1 MSFFPEYTAVVS
13 LTAAQIKTLHT
24 TPAVVAPGKTGCII
38 DVKSMVIVYHYGG
51 TPFNPGGS
59 DAVCFITGT
68 LPNAFVGYPGDTIQA
83 EGFCD
88 QATDQIVQ
96 SPPWWVNEGSS
107 GTGNSLPLADV
118 IGSGISIWQYAAL
131 GGGWPTGANWTTGNG
146 TFTVYVTYSYIVA

>member
-24 TPAVVAPGKTGCII
+24 TPVVVAPGKTGCII

-51 TPFNPGGS
+51 TPFNPGSS

-68 LPNAFVGYPGDTIQA
+68 LPNAFVGYAGDTIQA

-96 SPPWWVNEGSS
+96 SPSWWVVGSNAAS
-107 GTGNSLPLADV
+107 IPLSDV

-131 GGGWPTGANWTTGNG
+131 STGWPTGANWTTGNG

>member
-1 MSFFPEYTAVVS
+1 MSSFPEYTAVVS

-24 TPAVVAPGKTGCII
+24 TPVVVAPGKTGCII

-51 TPFNPGGS
+51 TPFNPGDS

-68 LPNAFVGYPGDTIQA
+68 LPNAFVGYAGDTILA

-96 SPPWWVNEGSS
+96 SPSWWVVGSNAAS
-107 GTGNSLPLADV
+107 IPLSDV

-131 GGGWPTGANWTTGNG
+131 VGWPTGANWTTGNG